1 MNFVLCVAS
10 ILFLYLWWK
19 WKIAAAVLAAWMAE
33 KNIAPPEKDDY
44 ERLQRW
50 VVRKWLKG
58 D

>member
-1 MNFVLCVAS
+1 MNFALCAAS

-33 KNIAPPEKDDY
+33 KNVAPPEKDDC

-50 VVRKWLKG
+50 VVQKWLKG